1 MGQKL
6 SGYDIGVMVGNYAV
20 QFIEVTATI
29 EDSSKAAMS
38 RNRPN
43 GYVRGGVT
51 CSGEITL
58 DTDNLNIMIEAAK
71 KAGSWQEM
79 ELFDIVMNGETNS
92 SNLNVELFECLTKI
106 SDLLN
111 ASANGEEKL
120 QHKIPYE
127 VTGKDFVRINGVPY
141 APESDK
147 DGLI

>member
-6 SGYDIGVMVGNYAV
+6 SGYDIGVTIGNYAV
-20 QFIEVTATI
+20 QFIEVTASI
-29 EDSSKAAMS
+29 EDNSKAVMT

-43 GYVRGGVT
+43 GHVRGGVSCT
-51 CSGEITL
+51 GEITV
-58 DTDNLNIMIEAAK
+58 DTDNLNIMLEAAK
-71 KAGSWQEM
+71 GAGSWQEM
-79 ELFDIVMNGETNS
+79 EPFDIVMNGETNS
-92 SNLNVELFECLTKI
+92 STMNLELFECLTKL

-141 APESDK
+141 APEADK
-147 DGLI
+147 DGLL